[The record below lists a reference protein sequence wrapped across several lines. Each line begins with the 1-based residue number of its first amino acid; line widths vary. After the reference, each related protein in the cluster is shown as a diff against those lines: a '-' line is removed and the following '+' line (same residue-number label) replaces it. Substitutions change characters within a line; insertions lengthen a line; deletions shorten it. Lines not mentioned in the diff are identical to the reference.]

1 MDQKEYE
8 WLQEKI
14 GIISTSELSR
24 LMPTTA
30 SGKWTAGNKSF
41 LYKIQRQRF
50 LKQPSPPVYSRTM
63 QIGIENEP
71 YAVAWLRANTDMR
84 IAHCS
89 VDFPKKIFVKTKWG
103 LGCSPDVYEIA
114 MRDFVNEFKV
124 VLKTE
129 EYIKSLIEI
138 KCVAGEESTNFYF
151 SPTISFEKK
160 RMRAFDEHRDQMAG
174 QLLTHEGVDIV
185 RLMKYDPQDDND
197 PFDLRSPLDPSR
209 GILFDYT
216 RAEFGIYLDTIKERV
231 VFADAYLESG
241 KDIDLINNDWEIHL
255 KEKKQ

>member
-1 MDQKEYE
+1 MDQREFE
-8 WLQEKI
+8 WLQHKV
-14 GIISTSELSR
+14 GVISTSELSK

-30 SGKWTAGNKSF
+30 SGKWTAGNKSY
-41 LYKIQRQRF
+41 LYKIQRQRH
-50 LKQPSPPVYSRTM
+50 LRQPSPPVHSRTM

-71 YAVAWLRANTDMR
+71 YAVAWLRENTTMNIR
-84 IAHCS
+84 HCS
-89 VDFPKKIFVKTKWG
+89 VDYPEKLFINTGWG
-103 LGCSPDVYEIA
+103 LGCSPDVYEVDIV
-114 MRDFVNEFKV
+114 MIEKI
-124 VLKTE
+124 L
-129 EYIKSLIEI
+129 SLVEI

-174 QLLTHEGVDIV
+174 QLLSHEGVDIV

-197 PFDLRSPLDPSR
+197 PFDLRSPVDPSR

>member
-1 MDQKEYE
+1 MEAKEYE
-8 WLQEKI
+8 WHKKRI
-14 GIISTSELSR
+14 GCISASELSQ
-24 LMPTTA
+24 LMPGA
-30 SGKWTAGNKSF
+30 KSDKWSQGNLTY
-41 LYKIQRQRF
+41 LYKIQRQRT
-50 LKQPSPPVYSRTM
+50 LNQPAPPVFSRTM
-63 QIGIENEP
+63 QEGIEAEP

-114 MRDFVNEFKV
+114 MRDFVNEFKI
-124 VLKTE
+124 VLDSE
-129 EYIKSLIEI
+129 LQINSLIEI

-174 QLLTHEGVDIV
+174 QLLAHEGVDIV
-185 RLMKYDPQDDND
+185 RLVKYDPQDDND

-241 KDIDLINNDWEIHL
+241 KDIDLINNDWEIYL